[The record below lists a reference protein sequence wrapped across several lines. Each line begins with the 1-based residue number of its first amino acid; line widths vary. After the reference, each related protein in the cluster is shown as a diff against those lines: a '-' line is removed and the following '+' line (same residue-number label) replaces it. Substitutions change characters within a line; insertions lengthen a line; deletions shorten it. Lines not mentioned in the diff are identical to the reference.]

1 MQRNQLHIF
10 QNGPNA
16 FAKTFRMSNEIDVQ
30 SESLLWCGHQKY
42 WCHHRLHWNKLT
54 FIEHALCTRHN
65 AILFTALNQL
75 IFKTTIRLVPLSLIY
90 NSGNK
95 YLYFFFLECKEH
107 PSFIYFFIFIPLCRR
122 MNDTEW
128 VFINTF
134 EEMNGLRKSR
144 HDQEN
149 LHRVDNSHDHR

>member
-1 MQRNQLHIF
+1 
-10 QNGPNA
+10 
-16 FAKTFRMSNEIDVQ
+16 
-30 SESLLWCGHQKY
+30 
-42 WCHHRLHWNKLT
+42 
-54 FIEHALCTRHN
+54 
-65 AILFTALNQL
+65 
-75 IFKTTIRLVPLSLIY
+75 
-90 NSGNK
+90 
-95 YLYFFFLECKEH
+95 
-107 PSFIYFFIFIPLCRR
+107 